1 MDIKKIISEMTTE
14 EKAILLTGAT
24 SMTTA
29 EIERLGIES
38 RRLADGTA
46 GVRAEPEDNCVLFPA
61 VSCVGSSW
69 DKQAARKL
77 GRAMGKECAH
87 HGISMIL
94 GPGMNIKRN
103 VLCGRNFEYYS
114 EDPVITGELASEFI
128 LGLKE
133 EGVCACP
140 KHYAMNNQE
149 KHRLDTSVEVDE
161 RTMREIY
168 LRGFEI
174 AVKKSHPDAMM
185 CAYNKVNSVWC
196 SENKHLLRDILKDE
210 WGFDGL
216 LISDWG
222 AVHNICKAVEAGLDL
237 QMPPNGNIVNEI
249 KKGLADGTLSEK
261 ALDEAVERV
270 LRFVAL
276 PIPKETE
283 AYDRAALHDA
293 AKEIAAAGIVLLKN
307 ENKVL
312 PLTEKKYKK
321 IYVVG
326 EYAVS
331 PLIQGQGSAEVYQA
345 EDHMD
350 IPLEE
355 LKKRLPDC
363 EIEYIQAY
371 KKREFSSVMLW
382 PGIWDFRHKVAE
394 ADAVIIFAGA
404 MESEDT
410 ENFDRRSLLM
420 NPNYEMFIEGAC
432 KVNRNV
438 IIVLQSGGAI
448 ALDYYCKNKSAAIV
462 YAGLG
467 GEAAGGALA
476 DVLCGIINPSGRL
489 SETFPTETRTDLD
502 YPGNGYCTEYN
513 EKLAVGYRYYD
524 RHPEKVQFP
533 FGHGLSYTEFRYSD
547 MSAEVKGDEISV
559 EFSLENTGDFDG
571 AEVFGLYAS
580 DPYCTLSVPEKELV
594 YFDKIFLAKG
604 EKKNVSF
611 TLPLSVLSHYNV
623 SLGKY
628 IVEDG
633 RFDLLIGAS
642 SQDIRLKKSIFVAGS
657 APYSM
662 TGRSE
667 PMIG

>member
-1 MDIKKIISEMTTE
+1 
-14 EKAILLTGAT
+14 
-24 SMTTA
+24 
-29 EIERLGIES
+29 
-38 RRLADGTA
+38 
-46 GVRAEPEDNCVLFPA
+46 
-61 VSCVGSSW
+61 
-69 DKQAARKL
+69 
-77 GRAMGKECAH
+77 
-87 HGISMIL
+87 
-94 GPGMNIKRN
+94 
-103 VLCGRNFEYYS
+103 
-114 EDPVITGELASEFI
+114 
-128 LGLKE
+128 
-133 EGVCACP
+133 
-140 KHYAMNNQE
+140 
-149 KHRLDTSVEVDE
+149 
-161 RTMREIY
+161 
-168 LRGFEI
+168 
-174 AVKKSHPDAMM
+174 
-185 CAYNKVNSVWC
+185 
-196 SENKHLLRDILKDE
+196 
-210 WGFDGL
+210 
-216 LISDWG
+216 
-222 AVHNICKAVEAGLDL
+222 
-237 QMPPNGNIVNEI
+237 
-249 KKGLADGTLSEK
+249 
-261 ALDEAVERV
+261 
-270 LRFVAL
+270 
-276 PIPKETE
+276 
-283 AYDRAALHDA
+283 
-293 AKEIAAAGIVLLKN
+293 
-307 ENKVL
+307 
-312 PLTEKKYKK
+312 
-321 IYVVG
+321 
-326 EYAVS
+326 
-331 PLIQGQGSAEVYQA
+331 
-345 EDHMD
+345 
-350 IPLEE
+350 
-355 LKKRLPDC
+355 
-363 EIEYIQAY
+363 
-371 KKREFSSVMLW
+371 MLW

-394 ADAVIIFAGA
+394 ADAVIMFAGA

-594 YFDKIFLAKG
+594 YFDKIFLAKD

>member
-1 MDIKKIISEMTTE
+1 MDIKKIVSEMTTE
-14 EKAILLTGAT
+14 EKAALLTGAS

-29 EIERLGIES
+29 GIARLGIES
-38 RRLADGTA
+38 RRFSDGTA

-69 DKQAARKL
+69 DRQSARKL

-87 HGISMIL
+87 HGISVIL

-103 VLCGRNFEYYS
+103 ALCGRNFEYYS

-128 LGLKE
+128 LGLRD

-140 KHYAMNNQE
+140 KHFALNNQE

-174 AVKKSHPDAMM
+174 AVKKARPDTLM

-210 WGFDGL
+210 WGFDGVL
-216 LISDWG
+216 VSDWG
-222 AVHNICKAVEAGLDL
+222 AVHNICRAIEAGLDL
-237 QMPPNGNIVNEI
+237 QMPQNANIISEI
-249 KKGLADGTLSEK
+249 KEGLANGTLSEK
-261 ALDEAVERV
+261 ALDKAVERV
-270 LRFVAL
+270 LRFAAI
-276 PIPKETE
+276 PAPKETE
-283 AYDRAALHDA
+283 AYNREALHEA
-293 AKEIAAAGIVLLKN
+293 SKEVAAAGIVLLKN
-307 ENKVL
+307 ENKSL

-331 PLIQGQGSAEVYQA
+331 PLVQGQGSAEVHQA
-345 EDHMD
+345 ENYTD

-371 KKREFSSVMLW
+371 KKGEFSPEMLW
-382 PGIWDFRHKVAE
+382 PGVWDFRRRVAGG
-394 ADAVIIFAGA
+394 DAVIMFAGA

-410 ENFDRRSLLM
+410 ENFDRRTLLL

-432 KVNRNV
+432 KVNGNV

-448 ALDYYCKNKSAAIV
+448 TLDDYCKNKSAAIV

-467 GEAAGGALA
+467 GEAAGSALA

-489 SETFPTETRTDLD
+489 SETFPTEARTDLD
-502 YPGNGYCTEYN
+502 YPGNGYCTEYS

-524 RHPEKVQFP
+524 RHPEKIQFP
-533 FGHGLSYTEFRYSD
+533 FGHGLSYTEFRYGD
-547 MSAEVKGDEISV
+547 MSAEVRGDEISV
-559 EFSLENTGDFDG
+559 EFSLENIGDFDG

-594 YFDKIFLAKG
+594 YFDKIFLAKD
-604 EKKNVSF
+604 EKKNISF
-611 TLPLSVLSHYNV
+611 TLPLSALSHYNT

-633 RFDLLIGAS
+633 RFDLLVGAS
-642 SQDIRLKKSIFVAGS
+642 SRDIRLKKSIFVKGT

>member
-29 EIERLGIES
+29 EIKRLGIES
-38 RRLADGTA
+38 RRFADGTA
-46 GVRAEPEDNCVLFPA
+46 GVRAEPEDNCVLFPS

-69 DKQAARKL
+69 DRQAARKL
-77 GRAMGKECAH
+77 GRAMGKDCAH
-87 HGISMIL
+87 HGISTIL

-114 EDPVITGELASEFI
+114 EDPVLTGELASEFI

-149 KHRLDTSVEVDE
+149 KHRLDTSVEIDE

-174 AVKKSHPDAMM
+174 ALKKSRPDALM

-196 SENKHLLRDILKDE
+196 SENSHLLRDILKDE
-210 WGFDGL
+210 WGFNGL
-216 LISDWG
+216 LVSDWG
-222 AVHNICKAVEAGLDL
+222 AVHNICKSVEAGLDL
-237 QMPPNGNIVNEI
+237 QMPPNADIVDEI
-249 KKGLADGTLSEK
+249 KRGLDEGTLSEK

-270 LRFVAL
+270 LRFVML
-276 PIPKETE
+276 PVPKESE
-283 AYDRAALHDA
+283 AYDREALHNT
-293 AKEIAAAGIVLLKN
+293 AKEVAAAGIVLLKN
-307 ENKVL
+307 ENKAL

-326 EYAVS
+326 EFAVS
-331 PLIQGQGSAEVYQA
+331 PLIQGQGSAEVYQT
-345 EDHMD
+345 ENHTD

-363 EIEYIQAY
+363 EVEYIQAY
-371 KKREFSSVMLW
+371 KKSEFSSVMLW
-382 PGIWDFRHKVAE
+382 PGIWDFRHKVAA
-394 ADAVIIFAGA
+394 ADAVIMFAGA

-432 KVNRNV
+432 KVNKNV

-448 ALDYYCKNKSAAIV
+448 ALDDYCKNKSAAIV

-467 GEAAGGALA
+467 GEAAGSALA
-476 DVLCGIINPSGRL
+476 DVLCGIVNPSGRL

-524 RHPEKVQFP
+524 RHPDKVQFP
-533 FGHGLSYTEFRYSD
+533 FGHGLSYTEFRYDD
-547 MSAEVKGDEISV
+547 MKAEVNGDEISV
-559 EFSLENTGDFDG
+559 EFSLENTGDLDG
-571 AEVFGLYAS
+571 AEIFELYAS

-594 YFDKIFLAKG
+594 YFDKIFLEKG

-611 TLPLSVLSHYNV
+611 TLPVSSLSHYNV

-642 SQDIRLKKSIFVAGS
+642 SQDIRLKKSIFVTGT

>member
-114 EDPVITGELASEFI
+114 EDPVITGELASEFM

-216 LISDWG
+216 LVSDWG

-394 ADAVIIFAGA
+394 ADAVIMFAGA

>member
-642 SQDIRLKKSIFVAGS
+642 SQDIRLKKSVFVAGS

>member
-46 GVRAEPEDNCVLFPA
+46 GVRAELEDNCVLFPA

-114 EDPVITGELASEFI
+114 EDPVITGELASEFM

-216 LISDWG
+216 LVSDWG

-355 LKKRLPDC
+355 LKKRLPNC

-394 ADAVIIFAGA
+394 ADAVIMFAGA

-533 FGHGLSYTEFRYSD
+533 FGHGLSYTEFRYSN
-547 MSAEVKGDEISV
+547 MSAEVKGDKISV

>member
-216 LISDWG
+216 LVSDWG

-276 PIPKETE
+276 PIPKEIE

-345 EDHMD
+345 EDHTD

-355 LKKRLPDC
+355 LKKRLPNC

-394 ADAVIIFAGA
+394 ADAVIMFAGA

>member
-1 MDIKKIISEMTTE
+1 MDIKKILSEMTTE
-14 EKAILLTGAT
+14 EKAALLTGAG
-24 SMTTA
+24 SMETA
-29 EIERLGIES
+29 EIARLGIES
-38 RRLADGTA
+38 RRFSDGPA
-46 GVRAEPEDNCVLFPA
+46 GVRTDSEDNCVLFPA

-69 DKQAARKL
+69 DKQSARKL

-87 HGISMIL
+87 HGISVIL

-103 VLCGRNFEYYS
+103 ALCGRNFEYYS

-128 LGLKE
+128 LGLRD

-140 KHYAMNNQE
+140 KHFALNNQE
-149 KHRLDTSVEVDE
+149 KHRLDTSVEIDE

-174 AVKKSHPDAMM
+174 AVKKARPDTLM

-210 WGFDGL
+210 WGFDGVL
-216 LISDWG
+216 VSDWG
-222 AVHNICKAVEAGLDL
+222 AVHNICKAIEAGLDL
-237 QMPPNGNIVNEI
+237 QMPQNANIISEI
-249 KKGLADGTLSEK
+249 KEGLANGTLSEK
-261 ALDEAVERV
+261 ALDKAVERV
-270 LRFVAL
+270 LKLAA
-276 PIPKETE
+276 IPTPTE
-283 AYDRAALHDA
+283 AEAYNRAALHEA
-293 AKEIAAAGIVLLKN
+293 AKEVAAAGTVLLKN
-307 ENKVL
+307 ENKAL

-326 EYAVS
+326 EFAVS
-331 PLIQGQGSAEVYQA
+331 PLIQGQGSAEVHQTENYT
-345 EDHMD
+345 D

-371 KKREFSSVMLW
+371 KKSEFSPEMLW
-382 PGIWDFRHKVAE
+382 PNVWDFRRTVAGG
-394 ADAVIIFAGA
+394 DAVIMFAGA

-410 ENFDRRSLLM
+410 ENFDRRTLLL

-432 KVNRNV
+432 KVNKNV

-448 ALDYYCKNKSAAIV
+448 TLDEYCKNRSAAIV

-467 GEAAGGALA
+467 GEAAGSALA
-476 DVLCGIINPSGRL
+476 DILCGIINPSGRL
-489 SETFPTETRTDLD
+489 SETFPTEARTDLD

-524 RHPEKVQFP
+524 RHPEKIQFP
-533 FGHGLSYTEFRYSD
+533 FGHGLSYTEFKYDD
-547 MSAEVKGDEISV
+547 MTAEVRGDEISV

-604 EKKNVSF
+604 EKKNISF
-611 TLPLSVLSHYNV
+611 TLPLSSLSHYNV

-633 RFDLLIGAS
+633 RFDLLVGAS
-642 SQDIRLKKSIFVAGS
+642 SRDIRLKKSIFVKGT

>member
-114 EDPVITGELASEFI
+114 EDPVITGELASEFM

-216 LISDWG
+216 LVSDWG

-261 ALDEAVERV
+261 VLDEAVERV

-345 EDHMD
+345 EDHTD

-394 ADAVIIFAGA
+394 ADAVIMFAGA

-642 SQDIRLKKSIFVAGS
+642 SQDIRLKKSIFVADS

>member
-1 MDIKKIISEMTTE
+1 MTTE
-14 EKAILLTGAT
+14 EKAALLTGAG
-24 SMTTA
+24 SMETA
-29 EIERLGIES
+29 EIARLGIES
-38 RRLADGTA
+38 RRFSDGTA
-46 GVRAEPEDNCVLFPA
+46 GVRTDSEDNCVLFPA

-69 DKQAARKL
+69 DKQSARKL

-87 HGISMIL
+87 HGISVIL

-103 VLCGRNFEYYS
+103 ALCGRNFEYYS

-128 LGLKE
+128 LGLRD

-140 KHYAMNNQE
+140 KHYALNNQE
-149 KHRLDTSVEVDE
+149 KNRLDTSVEVDE

-174 AVKKSHPDAMM
+174 AVKKARPDTLM

-210 WGFDGL
+210 WGFDGVL
-216 LISDWG
+216 VSDWG
-222 AVHNICKAVEAGLDL
+222 AVHNICKAIEAGLDL
-237 QMPPNGNIVNEI
+237 QMPQNANIISEI
-249 KKGLADGTLSEK
+249 KEGLANGTLSEK
-261 ALDEAVERV
+261 ALDKAVERV
-270 LRFVAL
+270 LRLAAI
-276 PIPKETE
+276 PAPKEAE
-283 AYDRAALHDA
+283 AYNRAALHEA
-293 AKEIAAAGIVLLKN
+293 AREVAAAGTVLLKN
-307 ENKVL
+307 ENKAL

-326 EYAVS
+326 EFAMS
-331 PLIQGQGSAEVYQA
+331 PLIQGQGSAEVHQTENYT
-345 EDHMD
+345 D

-355 LKKRLPDC
+355 LKKRLPNC

-371 KKREFSSVMLW
+371 KKSEFSPEMLW
-382 PGIWDFRHKVAE
+382 PNVWDFRRTVAGG
-394 ADAVIIFAGA
+394 DAVIMFAGA

-410 ENFDRRSLLM
+410 ENFDRRTLLL

-448 ALDYYCKNKSAAIV
+448 TLDEYCKNRSAAIV

-467 GEAAGGALA
+467 GEAAGSALA
-476 DVLCGIINPSGRL
+476 DILCGIINPSGRL
-489 SETFPTETRTDLD
+489 SETFPTEARTDLD

-524 RHPEKVQFP
+524 RHPEKIQFP
-533 FGHGLSYTEFRYSD
+533 FGHGLSYTEFKYDD
-547 MSAEVKGDEISV
+547 MTAEVRGDEISV

-604 EKKNVSF
+604 EKKNISF
-611 TLPLSVLSHYNV
+611 TLPLSSLSHYNV

-642 SQDIRLKKSIFVAGS
+642 SRDIRLKKSIFVKGT